1 MVLSGGGGGQS
12 EGGVLRIVKGGAAV
26 RCPHCEYDL
35 DGVNT
40 NLLAASSSGVFAF
53 GKRYIYSCPS
63 CNKVLGVSHR
73 KGFWM
78 G

>member
-1 MVLSGGGGGQS
+1 VNADLLQASG
-12 EGGVLRIVKGGAAV
+12 A
-26 RCPHCEYDL
+26 
-35 DGVNT
+35 
-40 NLLAASSSGVFAF
+40 FAF

-63 CNKVLGVSHR
+63 CNNVLGVSHR

>member
-1 MVLSGGGGGQS
+1 MKV
-12 EGGVLRIVKGGAAV
+12 EKRENINPI
-26 RCPHCEYDL
+26 CPFCEVDL
-35 DGVNT
+35 DTVWTKELKGS
-40 NLLAASSSGVFAF
+40 L
-53 GKRYIYSCPS
+53 GKRYIYFCPK

>member
-1 MVLSGGGGGQS
+1 MVLSGRGNGQPES
-12 EGGVLRIVKGGAAV
+12 GELRIVKGGSAV
-26 RCPHCEYDL
+26 RCPYCGHDL
-35 DGVNT
+35 DGVNAD
-40 NLLAASSSGVFAF
+40 LLAASSSGVFAF

-63 CNKVLGVSHR
+63 CNKVLGISQR